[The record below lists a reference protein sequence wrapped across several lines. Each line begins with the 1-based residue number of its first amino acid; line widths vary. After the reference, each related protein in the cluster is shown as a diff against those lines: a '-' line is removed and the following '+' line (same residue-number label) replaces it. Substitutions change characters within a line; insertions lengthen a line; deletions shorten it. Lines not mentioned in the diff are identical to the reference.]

1 MSSLLPNGKQ
11 HFDDN
16 NGRPLV
22 GGRVYYYIPNTS
34 TPKNT
39 WQDEAMTILN
49 TNPII
54 LDARGECTA
63 WGDGAYRQV
72 LRDSL
77 GNLIWDKLVTDV
89 TKRISELSEPGG
101 SGLIGFIQSG
111 NDAVA
116 RTVQ

>member
-39 WQDEAMTILN
+39 WQDEAMTVLN

-63 WGDGAYRQV
+63 WGFGTYRQV
-72 LRDSL
+72 VRDSL
-77 GNLIWDKLVTDV
+77 GNLIWDKIVTDLSA
-89 TKRISELSEPGG
+89 RIDQIIEDLAAPDG
-101 SGLIGFIQSG
+101 SSLIGFIQDG
-111 NDAVA
+111 
-116 RTVQ
+116 